1 MVTDDINE
9 EYGTNLVIKKV
20 DLSLLGTVAL
30 KGIEIRDHH
39 QDTLIFIDQ
48 LRTSLLNAKK
58 ALDNKVDLGSV
69 SMKGIHMHLT
79 TYKDEEIDNLTIFT
93 DKFEEDNPRDTT
105 STSSDPFILRTSN
118 IYLDDLNYR
127 QIDENNE
134 VPLEFAAY
142 NGGGSLQDFE
152 IKGPD
157 VSIQINGLYF
167 TDDRGID
174 FTSVTTGFTYTKQ
187 YMDFKNTVVKT
198 PHSFL
203 KAQIHFDYR
212 REDLGNFNELVEID
226 AVFDKSYLSV
236 LDLNKIYNEIRGDDI
251 LRFTTKLHGSLNN
264 FSMTDMRMDSD
275 QGIRI
280 YGNMNF
286 INAVNDEL
294 GFLFTGDLENVTAGY
309 HRLKAILPNLLGETL
324 PTEFQRLGKFTL
336 SGITKLTTENIEATI
351 DIDSQVGEI
360 LADMEITNFGNI
372 DEARYN
378 GEIEFIGF
386 DVGTFFED
394 PLFGKMSFL
403 GDVNGKGFRIDNI
416 NTTLIGKISKLDF
429 NGYDYQDI
437 GINGTYANNL
447 FDGKLDVEDPNLQ
460 MKFEGLADV
469 SEEENQ
475 FDFNANIAFADLKA
489 INMYDRDSV
498 AQLQGIIDLDVRGNT
513 IDDIIGIANFR
524 NIKYTNQKDTY
535 PFKQFLVLSTKND
548 SIKQIRIDSEDIVK
562 GELTGNFKFNQL
574 LPIAQNALG
583 NVYSNYSP
591 YKVEPHQ
598 FLNFDFTIYNQIV
611 DIFLPEVSIA
621 PNTKIK
627 GRINAD
633 NNHLKLTA
641 SSPSIM
647 AYGTRVDSLQVITDN
662 NNPKLPYDSFIKA
675 SQINT
680 PYYNLSKLNM
690 VNLRQSDTL
699 FFKSTF
705 EGGNTNKEDFNMD
718 FYFTINEEKKSVI
731 GVEKSTFSF
740 RGSDWS
746 VNPNSDKEN
755 KIEFDFRSEEYA
767 FSEFLLK
774 SKEQQIKFRGMLRD
788 STYKDMHAEFTK
800 VRLSSFLPEVDS
812 LKLRGE
818 LNGLVDF
825 TQKDSLYSPKGTL
838 VVRDFKINDFE
849 QGDLS
854 MNMEGDNS
862 YEKYGVAMYLD
873 TKEARSISATG
884 DIDFSKS
891 RPIIDLEVFMTEF
904 QMDAFSPLGEDVLN
918 SLRGTASG
926 NFTLKGFLRNPDMNG
941 SLVLK
946 DAGLKFP
953 YLNVDYDFDG
963 DATIGLDGQSF
974 RFDQI
979 AMKDTKHSTIG
990 ILDGE
995 ITHQNFSRWFLDLE
1009 INSDNL
1015 LVLDTQDSEEAL
1027 YYGTGFIQGNA
1038 RISGLTDRIT
1048 IEVNAKTMPN
1058 TLFVIPLKDIAAV
1071 DTYRLVQFKNEKKP
1085 EDVLQDLE
1093 VGEIEVFM
1101 TEFQMDAFSP
1111 LGEDV
1116 LNSLRGTASG
1126 NFTLKGFLRNP
1137 DMNGSLVL
1145 KDAGLKFP
1153 YLNVDYDFDGD
1164 ATIGLDGQSFRFD
1177 QIAMKDT
1184 KHSTIGILDGE
1195 ITHQNF
1201 SRWFLDLEINS
1212 DNLLVLDTQDSE
1224 EALYYGTGFI
1234 QGNARISGLTDRIT
1248 IEVNAKTMPNTLFVI
1263 PLKDIAAV
1271 DTYRLVQ
1278 FKNEKKPEDVLQD
1291 LEVGEIE
1298 GVDLNIDLE
1307 VTKDAVAQVVIDE
1320 VNGSELKGSG
1330 TGNLQI
1336 DINTR
1341 GKFNMYGDFTID
1353 NGIYNFRTIGII
1365 NKPFKILK
1373 GGTISWDGNPYE
1385 ANLNITAVYTTK
1397 ANPAIL
1403 LENFNTSREIDVDL
1417 ITNIR
1422 GSLFNSTQ
1430 ELEIEIP
1437 NSNSVI
1443 ANELDFVLNNGNLNF
1458 KATQFLSLL
1467 AFNQFASPD
1476 RVDIDGGNLIT
1487 GTTGSALGAILSNMI
1502 SSDKIQFNLDY
1513 TSGNQQN
1520 PQNNILT
1527 DPTVA
1532 VSLTTKV
1539 SDRVIINGKVG
1550 VPVGAQTQSSVV
1562 GEVKVEVLLNESGNF
1577 RGVIFNRQNEI
1588 QYSAQEEGY
1597 TQGIG
1602 LSYQV
1607 NFNSLSDLLTKMGLK
1622 KKDPKEKLVKKKD
1635 SVINSPR
1642 RLVQFKKN

>member
-1093 VGEIEVFM
+1093 VGEIE
-1101 TEFQMDAFSP
+1101 
-1111 LGEDV
+1111 
-1116 LNSLRGTASG
+1116 
-1126 NFTLKGFLRNP
+1126 
-1137 DMNGSLVL
+1137 
-1145 KDAGLKFP
+1145 
-1153 YLNVDYDFDGD
+1153 
-1164 ATIGLDGQSFRFD
+1164 
-1177 QIAMKDT
+1177 
-1184 KHSTIGILDGE
+1184 
-1195 ITHQNF
+1195 
-1201 SRWFLDLEINS
+1201 
-1212 DNLLVLDTQDSE
+1212 
-1224 EALYYGTGFI
+1224 
-1234 QGNARISGLTDRIT
+1234 
-1248 IEVNAKTMPNTLFVI
+1248 
-1263 PLKDIAAV
+1263 
-1271 DTYRLVQ
+1271 
-1278 FKNEKKPEDVLQD
+1278 
-1291 LEVGEIE
+1291 